1 MNTAMNT
8 AMNTDPVPAI
18 DTSGTTNRSESLER
32 CTTSCAGTGRA
43 NTSQRR
49 PPRGR
54 VLASCVTGFIVMA
67 VFSSVAALSPA
78 VALGQA
84 ADRINLVG
92 GSSLSGKVVAVS
104 PIEIDL
110 ENSDGDSQKVKIET
124 IRDLQFGEE
133 PQSLKN
139 ARGMLLRGRG
149 ADAREDAAKIE
160 ADELEGLEPLVLAEV
175 DFVRAAAAGRA
186 VLDAGGDLAAAAK
199 AVADYLV
206 KHPKSH
212 HVFQMQELLGDL
224 YARAGKP
231 DQAVAAYQQL
241 DAGPPALKGRAASA
255 KAAMLVAQGKA
266 VEAMA
271 EYEAAIK
278 LAGNDKSSEPQKRSA
293 EIGRAKCLSLQ
304 GNQAAAVE
312 SVLQIVKNTSP
323 EEKEI
328 LSRAYNVLG
337 AAYRAM
343 GSKEQDA
350 LIQFL
355 TVDLVYNTLPE
366 SHAEALFNL
375 GELWEKGGN
384 PQRALEARQ
393 NLKAA
398 YPASPWVARLEAPKK

>member
-1 MNTAMNT
+1 MDTR
-8 AMNTDPVPAI
+8 AI
-18 DTSGTTNRSESLER
+18 TNRSGGVDR
-32 CTTSCAGTGRA
+32 HRTPCAATGRA
-43 NTSQRR
+43 ETGRAATGSAKTSERR

-54 VLASCVTGFIVMA
+54 VLASWVTAWMMLA
-67 VFSSVAALSPA
+67 VVVSVSAISPA
-78 VALGQA
+78 EAFGQA
-84 ADRINLVG
+84 ADRVNLVG

-104 PIEIDL
+104 PLEIDL
-110 ENSDGDSQKVKIET
+110 ENSDGDTQKVKIET

-149 ADAREDAAKIE
+149 ADARDEAAKIE

-175 DFVRAAAAGRA
+175 DFVRAAATGRA
-186 VLDAGGDLAAAAK
+186 VLDAGGDLAGAVK

-206 KHPKSH
+206 KHPKSY

-271 EYEAAIK
+271 EYETAIT
-278 LAGNDKSSEPQKRSA
+278 LAGNEKSSEPQKRSA

-304 GNQAAAVE
+304 GKQEAAIE
-312 SVLQIVKNTSP
+312 SVLKVVKNTSP

-384 PQRALEARQ
+384 PQRALEARE

-398 YPASPWVARLEAPKK
+398 YPASPWVVRLEAPKK